1 MGLHDF
7 DTVEDSLRY
16 LDGFTCG
23 HEHPLHV
30 YEFGVFN
37 GNTLGRLIK
46 GFREKQIE
54 VGHFWG
60 FDSFEGLPKE
70 DPKVWQNPEWP
81 EHAFNVQKDFGLKS
95 VDEAVEFVYNN
106 LKQVNL
112 DDNVTL
118 IPGYFSET
126 CKEEARDSMNYAHYI
141 HIDADIYISSLQ
153 ALEFCFANWIPV
165 NGTFIR
171 FDDIASTPKNAGQH
185 LAWDKIKNKYDIVAE
200 QYSYNVFRVL
210 SYNMDLEN

>member
-7 DTVEDSLRY
+7 DTVEDSLKY

-30 YEFGVFN
+30 YEFGVFS

-46 GFREKQIE
+46 GFREKNIK

-60 FDSFEGLPKE
+60 WDSFEGLPKE
-70 DPKVWQNPEWP
+70 NPLVWNNPEWG
-81 EHAFNVQKDFGLKS
+81 EGAFNVQKDFNLNS

-118 IPGYFSET
+118 IPGFFSDT
-126 CKEEARDSMNYAHYI
+126 FKDAYNKYPLHYAHYI
-141 HIDADIYISSLQ
+141 HVDTDIYSSSLEV
-153 ALEFCFANWIPV
+153 LEFCFKHWIPV

-171 FDDIASTPKNAGQH
+171 FDDIMSTPKNAGQH
-185 LAWDKIKNKYDIVAE
+185 LAKDKIFNKYNVQAE
-200 QYSYNVFRVL
+200 QYSYNVYRVL
-210 SYNMDLEN
+210 SYDMEG

>member
-1 MGLHDF
+1 MRF
-7 DTVEDSLRY
+7 DTVEDSLQY

-23 HEHPLHV
+23 HLHPLDV

-46 GFREKQIE
+46 GFREKKIE

-70 DPKVWQNPEWP
+70 DSRVWHNPEWP
-81 EHAFNVQKDFGLKS
+81 EHAFNVQKDFGLHS
-95 VDEAVEFVYNN
+95 VDEAVAFVYNN
-106 LKQVNL
+106 LNQVNL

-118 IPGYFSET
+118 IPGYFEDT
-126 CKEEARDSMNYAHYI
+126 CNGKTWSDMKMYFAHYI
-141 HIDADIYISSLQ
+141 HIDADIYISSYQ
-153 ALEFCFANWIPV
+153 ALDFCFDHWIPV

-171 FDDIASTPKNAGQH
+171 FDDMMSTPRNAGQH
-185 LAWDKIKNKYDIVAE
+185 LAWTKIKAKYNVVAE

-210 SYNMDLEN
+210 SYDMMEGD

>member
-1 MGLHDF
+1 MNF
-7 DTVEDSLRY
+7 DTVEDSLKYIDNNRY
-16 LDGFTCG
+16 DFLD
-23 HEHPLHV
+23 V

-46 GFREKQIE
+46 GFREKGVKIR
-54 VGHFWG
+54 HFWG

-70 DPKVWQNPEWP
+70 NPLVWNNPEWP
-81 EHAFNVQKDFGLKS
+81 EGAFNVQKDFGLHS

-126 CKEEARDSMNYAHYI
+126 CTEKNWAERAMGQAEYI
-141 HIDADIYISSLQ
+141 HIDADIYLSSYQ
-153 ALEFCFANWIPV
+153 ALDFCFDCWIPGF
-165 NGTFIR
+165 GTVIR
-171 FDDIASTPKNAGQH
+171 FDDIASTPRSAGQH
-185 LAWDKIKNKYDIVAE
+185 LAWDKIKVKYSVQTE
-200 QYSYNVFRVL
+200 QLSYNVFRVL
-210 SYNMDLEN
+210 SYDMGD